1 MLFTSYE
8 FVLVFLPAV
17 VAMTF
22 AMSALG
28 RHDLAKLVVLGASLA
43 FYGWWN
49 PVYVPL
55 LIAMIAFNYA
65 IGSWLIRT
73 REREDLARQRLTAV
87 ALGVAANVVTL
98 GYFKYTNFLV
108 DAINDAT
115 GAGISIAE
123 IALPLGISFIVFQKI
138 AFLVDAY
145 SGQIPR
151 LGLLDYSVFV
161 SFFPQ
166 LIAGPIVHHRE
177 VIPQLEEPSSLRYHA
192 RVVPIALAF
201 FVLGACKKVLL
212 ADPLSPYVAE
222 VFSTAAAGG
231 HPGLV
236 ASWSAALAF
245 TLQVYFDFSG
255 YSDMAIGLGLL
266 FGIRLPV
273 NFNSP
278 LKAASMIEF
287 WSRWHMTLTRFLT
300 AYIYN
305 PIVLRVTRRRMQQ
318 GKKIATRGVMRPG
331 AFVQLLLVPTLFTM
345 FIAGVWHGAG
355 FQFIVFGLLHGVYLV
370 VNHAWRSFHPAG
382 RRSGSRAIAVAAA
395 RAATFVALVVSIP
408 WFRSDSA
415 HTAWSFATSML
426 GLHGAGHARLA
437 GGTLL
442 LIAVLLLITQ
452 ILPNSQELLRTQ
464 LEAETAPLAKHAG
477 AGKTMDPAHAA
488 SWSWPRIAWRP
499 TVAWALAL
507 AVVAWIVV
515 LRMAA
520 PTEFLYFQF

>member
-1 MLFTSYE
+1 MIFTSYE
-8 FVLVFLPAV
+8 FALVFLPAV
-17 VAMTF
+17 VAMTYV
-22 AMSALG
+22 MSALG
-28 RHDLAKLVVLGASLA
+28 RHDLAKLVVLGAS
-43 FYGWWN
+43 FVYYGWWN
-49 PVYVPL
+49 PAYVPL
-55 LIAMIAFNYA
+55 LLAMIAFNYA

-73 REREDLARQRLTAV
+73 RERDDLARKRLAAV
-87 ALGVAANVVTL
+87 TLGVAANVLTL

-108 DAINDAT
+108 DAANSVT
-115 GAGISIAE
+115 GAGIAIAE

-145 SGQIPR
+145 AGQIKR

-177 VIPQLEEPSSLRYHA
+177 VIPQLQEPSSLRYHA

-201 FVLGACKKVLL
+201 FVIGACKKVLL

-222 VFSTAAAGG
+222 VFSATAAGG
-231 HPGLV
+231 HPGALG
-236 ASWSAALAF
+236 AWSASLAF

-266 FGIRLPV
+266 FGIRLPT

-305 PIVLRVTRRRMQQ
+305 PLVLRVTRRRMQQ

-331 AFVQLLLVPTLFTM
+331 AFVELLVVPTLITM
-345 FIAGVWHGAG
+345 FIAGLWHGAG

-370 VNHAWRSFHPAG
+370 VNHAWRNFHGAG
-382 RRSGSRAIAVAAA
+382 HAGSARRGAVVASRV
-395 RAATFVALVVSIP
+395 ATFAALVVSIP
-408 WFRSDSA
+408 WFRGDSV
-415 HTAWSFATSML
+415 HTAWGFATSML
-426 GLHGAGHARLA
+426 GLHGAGHARLD

-442 LIAVLLLITQ
+442 LIAVLLVATQ
-452 ILPNSQELLRTQ
+452 VLPSSQELLRTQ
-464 LEAETAPLAKHAG
+464 LEAETSPLAKHAG

-507 AVVAWIVV
+507 GLVAWIVL